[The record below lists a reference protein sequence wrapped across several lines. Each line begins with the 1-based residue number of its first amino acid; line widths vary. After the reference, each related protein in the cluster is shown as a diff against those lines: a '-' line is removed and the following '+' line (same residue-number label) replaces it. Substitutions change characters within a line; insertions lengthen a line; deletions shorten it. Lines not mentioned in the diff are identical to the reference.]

1 MKKVVFMITGAL
13 ALMLGACSNED
24 TPTVT
29 EGPDAPEQ
37 VYDITELSFSD
48 AELQAANK
56 MADFNIGFFRELAAS
71 QPSGNNVI
79 GSPLSAQ
86 ILLSM
91 LANATDGTARQEIV
105 DALGCND
112 LTAANSLS
120 NKYLTQMPHS
130 QEDAVMA
137 LANSVWYSDKYAIN
151 PTFESSLNDY
161 FNTASKARDFSNGQL
176 VVDEINQWCAD
187 NTNNLITEI
196 MKQLPSGSVSV
207 LANALYFKAAWV
219 NPFKEEDT
227 SEGEFQGLNGS
238 SKVDMMHQHEYL
250 RYLKGD
256 NWTAVQKE
264 YTANFAYNVWF
275 VLPDEGVSTD
285 EVLSALNFSGLTSGA
300 QIKLV
305 DFTLPKF
312 DFATENLNLKPTLN
326 RLGINE
332 IFKGTNDFTMF
343 TVPLNGDL
351 SVYQKSTVNFN
362 EKGAETSSV
371 TWSSLATS
379 NGEDTKPDVKVVT
392 LDRPF
397 LFFISE
403 QQSGACLMAGKI
415 VNL

>member
-1 MKKVVFMITGAL
+1 MG
-13 ALMLGACSNED
+13 LMLGACSNED
-24 TPTVT
+24 APK
-29 EGPDAPEQ
+29 GPDTPEVPEP
-37 VYDITELSFSD
+37 VYELTELSFSD
-48 AELQAANK
+48 AELQAAKK

-71 QPSGNNVI
+71 QPSGKNVI

-112 LTAANSLS
+112 LTVANSLS
-120 NKYLTQMPHS
+120 NKYLTKMPHS
-130 QEDAVMA
+130 QEDVVMA
-137 LANSVWYSDKYAIN
+137 LANSVWYSNKYAIN

-187 NTNNLITEI
+187 NTNNLISEI
-196 MKQLPSGSVSV
+196 MKQLPANAVSV
-207 LANALYFKAAWV
+207 LANAMYFKAAWV

-227 SEGEFQGLNGS
+227 SEGEFHGLNGK
-238 SKVDMMHQHEYL
+238 SKVDMMHQK
-250 RYLKGD
+250 RYLEYAKGD

-264 YTANFAYNVWF
+264 YTANYAYNVWF

-285 EVLSALNFSGLTSGA
+285 EVLSALKLSDVTSGA

-312 DFATENLNLKPTLN
+312 DFATENLSLTAALN
-326 RLGINE
+326 KLGIRE
-332 IFKGTNDFTMF
+332 IFKYSNDFTMF

-351 SVYQKSTVNFN
+351 SVFQKSTIDFN
-362 EKGAETSSV
+362 EKGAEASSV
-371 TWSSLATS
+371 TWSSFATS
-379 NGEDTKPDVKVVT
+379 NGEDDTKPDVKVVT

-403 QQSGACLMAGKI
+403 RQSGACLMAGKI